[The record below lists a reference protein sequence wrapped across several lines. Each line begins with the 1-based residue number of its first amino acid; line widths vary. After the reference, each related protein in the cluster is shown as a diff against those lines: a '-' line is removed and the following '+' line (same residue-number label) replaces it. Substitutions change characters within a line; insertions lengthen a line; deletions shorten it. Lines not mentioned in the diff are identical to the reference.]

1 MDENTTPQFVAN
13 ALRPFPNVAWLEL
26 PLNTIFPAVYRIR
39 RELLR
44 AAQKAEGPHLI
55 GAALLCMAAGLPVPV
70 APINA
75 AIIRLFW
82 FMFKVGTI
90 VYIMIWFRGTFP
102 RFRYDQLMHIGW
114 KCDPDRHRRAGG
126 QRDLGDDG

>member
-1 MDENTTPQFVAN
+1 
-13 ALRPFPNVAWLEL
+13 
-26 PLNTIFPAVYRIR
+26 
-39 RELLR
+39 
-44 AAQKAEGPHLI
+44 
-55 GAALLCMAAGLPVPV
+55 MAAGLPVPV

-90 VYIMIWFRGTFP
+90 VYIMIWFRDTFP
-102 RFRYDQLMHIGW
+102 RFRYDPAHEHRLEMH
-114 KCDPDRHRRAGG
+114 DPDRHRRAGG